1 MTRPA
6 LLDPAD
12 VDTALKAADSPWVR
26 DGDKLTVEFRFPTFM
41 DAIGFVV
48 TVAENAER
56 LNHHPDIDVRYTT
69 IRLEVWTHD
78 QGGLT
83 ELDLQLAAAATAAA
97 AAQVE

>member
-6 LLDPAD
+6 LLDTAT
-12 VDTALKAADSPWVR
+12 VDAALAAAGSPWAR
-26 DGDKLTVEFRFPTFM
+26 DGDKLRVEFQFPTFM

-69 IRLEVWTHD
+69 VRLVVSTHD

-83 ELDLQLAAAATAAA
+83 ELDLQLAEAASAAA
-97 AAQVE
+97 ADQVS

>member
-6 LLDPAD
+6 LLDTAT
-12 VDTALKAADSPWVR
+12 VDAALRDAGSPWAR
-26 DGDKLTVEFRFPTFM
+26 DGDKLRVEFQFPTFM

-69 IRLEVWTHD
+69 IRLVVSTHD

-83 ELDLQLAAAATAAA
+83 ELDLQLAEAASAAAVD
-97 AAQVE
+97 QVN

>member
-6 LLDPAD
+6 LLDTAT
-12 VDTALKAADSPWVR
+12 VDAALREADSPWAR
-26 DGDKLTVEFRFPTFM
+26 DGDKLAVEFQFPTFM

-69 IRLEVWTHD
+69 VRLVVWTHD

-83 ELDLQLAAAATAAA
+83 ELDLQLAEAATAAA
-97 AAQVE
+97 AHQVD